1 EARRARAVHGVRA
14 RLEQQFVAALR
25 GVAERFREQRRQ
37 LLGRQG
43 ESTVAAGV
51 VHSELGP
58 QHDARAI
65 SHRRA
70 VLARTLVVPRRLVP
84 RAVRVV
90 PVVRPVLG
98 VGGAVLGVA
107 VGALVGGIHLL
118 GGARGVLRGAVGG
131 RGGGVLGA
139 LGARPAAGQGQQRGA
154 GAERCR
160 GTHTSPEARDRHG
173 GSSPPSSAR
182 PRAAAG

>member
-1 EARRARAVHGVRA
+1 
-14 RLEQQFVAALR
+14 
-25 GVAERFREQRRQ
+25 
-37 LLGRQG
+37 
-43 ESTVAAGV
+43 
-51 VHSELGP
+51 
-58 QHDARAI
+58 

-182 PRAAAG
+182 PRAAAGGTDAVRVTPCQKVKRRSRDCHEMAATGVLAGCSPGGAPCGTDDRPAPGAVSPPGGGARGRRD